1 VLRAGSV
8 VAAARRALAD
18 HHAILLD
25 ALGSSLTAM
34 RALAHAAEAS
44 GICGTTTIAQADSHD
59 RSDKQAQPN
68 PSRHAYCLA
77 AR

>member
-8 VAAARRALAD
+8 VTAARRALAE
-18 HHAILLD
+18 HHAVLLD

-34 RALAHAAEAS
+34 RALAHTAEAS
-44 GICGTTTIAQADSHD
+44 GICGSTTIAQADRHD

-68 PSRHAYCLA
+68 PTGHAYCLA